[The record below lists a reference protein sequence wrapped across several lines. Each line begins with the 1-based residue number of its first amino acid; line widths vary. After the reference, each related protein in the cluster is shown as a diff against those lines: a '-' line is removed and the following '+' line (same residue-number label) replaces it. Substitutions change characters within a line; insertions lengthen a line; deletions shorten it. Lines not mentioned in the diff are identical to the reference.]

1 MLGCQHACCGISP
14 TRGWEFGTQLGH
26 HYIGCQLSC
35 LCVAMAAY
43 TQYCNRFLLC
53 GRNLAILQH
62 SLACQGCTETIMVRA
77 DREELAAISG
87 VTVAESDEPLTINL
101 YFSPS
106 RGKSASA
113 GADVDKTFHFRI
125 SIPAKYPFHPPS
137 FKWISRPAG
146 AAGHTPYLGPKGDVS
161 ISALSQWT
169 PASSL
174 SNVLIS
180 LFPSET
186 LAAQCCSVTSHIW
199 LMGVRPRSF
208 GHSPCQC
215 HA

>member
-1 MLGCQHACCGISP
+1 MH
-14 TRGWEFGTQLGH
+14 T
-26 HYIGCQLSC
+26 
-35 LCVAMAAY
+35 
-43 TQYCNRFLLC
+43 
-53 GRNLAILQH
+53 
-62 SLACQGCTETIMVRA
+62 

-87 VTVAESDEPLTINL
+87 VTIAESDEPLKINL
-101 YFSPS
+101 YFTPS
-106 RGKSASA
+106 RDNSARTDA
-113 GADVDKTFHFRI
+113 AVDSTFHFRI
-125 SIPAKYPFHPPS
+125 TIPAKYPFQPPS

-146 AAGHTPYLGPKGDVS
+146 AAGHTPFLGPNGDVS

-199 LMGVRPRSF
+199 LMGVRSKDLGNLGLCMDAQFSRLNRLVCELCA
-208 GHSPCQC
+208 GR
-215 HA
+215 